1 MLLRCVPQ
9 VVVRTICRPTENVDK
24 VMKSMLNI
32 FPDLQIEQQ
41 DEELVGTGQSIDL
54 LEEILRN
61 QRIRSAARKVFH
73 NSVDGNKLTFRLNK
87 QVAYVGKVNFAERSP
102 LGDIEVT
109 IEDDNLMVL
118 IDRIAPGPPEE

>member
-1 MLLRCVPQ
+1 M
-9 VVVRTICRPTENVDK
+9 RTICRPTENVDK